1 MRQIL
6 IVAALGL
13 LATPAIAPAIAKE
26 RAKKTD
32 SSKET
37 AAAPLKGGTI
47 KDQEART
54 FILQRLAAATGI
66 KDWKIDLKTLT
77 GSARNFVATSGSRQE
92 SGTVNVA
99 KNYPNQGM
107 LRVYL
112 VPKD

>member
-6 IVAALGL
+6 IVAALVL
-13 LATPAIAPAIAKE
+13 STAPAIAKE
-26 RAKKTD
+26 RNKRSD

-37 AAAPLKGGTI
+37 ATAPLKAGTI
-47 KDQEART
+47 KDQEATRC
-54 FILQRLAAATGI
+54 ILERLVQATGI
-66 KDWKIDLKTLT
+66 KDWNIELKTLAGT
-77 GSARNFVATSGSRQE
+77 ARNFVATSGSRQE

-99 KNYPNQGM
+99 RNYPNQGA